1 MERKKNLWRVIFVLA
16 LLGAIACAGS
26 VGWHFYRSYQEERQ
40 MAQLQQEVTMTEEAQ
55 EPEPETVFVGEMDGE
70 EVELPEDITKEE
82 EVIPIDFARLQEINP
97 ELYAWIEIPGTVI
110 NYPIAQYEGQDQS
123 YYLTHSMYGE
133 KQSAGCI
140 HTQNLNSKDFTDPN
154 TVIYGHNMKN
164 GSMFK
169 GLHSFEDRT
178 FFDENKYVYIYTPE
192 QVLTYEIFA
201 AYETDNYHLLVT
213 YDFDDPEVFE
223 KYLNYITGL
232 ESMYVNIRKDVEV
245 DASDRI
251 ITLSTCVGGRPESR
265 YLVQAVLLED
275 GEE

>member
-1 MERKKNLWRVIFVLA
+1 
-16 LLGAIACAGS
+16 
-26 VGWHFYRSYQEERQ
+26 
-40 MAQLQQEVTMTEEAQ
+40 MAQLQQEVVRTTEAET
-55 EPEPETVFVGEMDGE
+55 EPETVFVGEMEGE
-70 EVELPEDITKEE
+70 EVELPEDIAQEE
-82 EVIPIDFARLQEINP
+82 EEIPIDFAKLQEINP

-110 NYPIAQYEGQDQS
+110 DYPIAQHDGQDQS

-178 FFDENKYVYIYTPE
+178 FFDENRYVYIYTPE
-192 QVLTYEIFA
+192 HVLTYEIFA
-201 AYETDNYHLLVT
+201 AYETDSYHLLVT
-213 YDFDDPEVFE
+213 YDFDDPEVYE
-223 KYLNYITGL
+223 RYLNYITGL

-245 DASDRI
+245 DKDDRI
-251 ITLSTCVGGRPESR
+251 ITLSTCVGGRPNSR

-275 GEE
+275 GES